1 MLDEQSDDEHD
12 NDIGDATDQEDD
24 KISSSED
31 TKKTNKKKQGK
42 IDLTSEN
49 KNEVALSDNSK

>member
-31 TKKTNKKKQGK
+31 TKKINKKK
-42 IDLTSEN
+42 
-49 KNEVALSDNSK
+49 